1 LISKAE
7 PAEYLRENVE
17 SKLKYLQNSMAIEPE
32 ELANSLVEFIKVYV
46 KKLEREGV
54 IIGLS
59 GGIDSAVIAVL
70 CKRAVGAENTLA
82 LILPEKDSR
91 KEHQVDAQI
100 FANELGIATKLIDL
114 SPYLEMLEVYK
125 LSPVNKPFLPEK
137 IKGTLIGKAYDYY
150 QRKTGETPFSASLTG
165 LRDKEFD
172 SYLKKGNAYYRV
184 KHRLRMLLLYLYAEL
199 ENRLVVGSTNKSE
212 YQTGFFVKYGC
223 DVANDILPLLNLYK
237 TQVRELARYLNIP
250 AKIREKAPSPDI
262 LPGLTDEKALS
273 ISYEK
278 LDLILIA
285 FAKSWEVTEIAGAL
299 EISEKQV
306 IEIERLIQKSEHM
319 RKIYAPSI

>member
-1 LISKAE
+1 
-7 PAEYLRENVE
+7 VE

-32 ELANSLVEFIKVYV
+32 KLASSLAEFIQVYV

-59 GGIDSAVIAVL
+59 GGIDSAVIAAL

-114 SPYLEMLEVYK
+114 TPYLEMLEVYK
-125 LSPVNKPFLPEK
+125 LSPVNRPFLPEK

-150 QRKTGETPFSASLTG
+150 RRKTGETPFSASLTG

-212 YQTGFFVKYGC
+212 YEIGFFVKYGC
-223 DVANDILPLLNLYK
+223 D
-237 TQVRELARYLNIP
+237 
-250 AKIREKAPSPDI
+250 
-262 LPGLTDEKALS
+262 
-273 ISYEK
+273 
-278 LDLILIA
+278 
-285 FAKSWEVTEIAGAL
+285 
-299 EISEKQV
+299 
-306 IEIERLIQKSEHM
+306 
-319 RKIYAPSI
+319 

>member
-1 LISKAE
+1 MISKAE
-7 PAEYLRENVE
+7 PAEYSRENVE

-32 ELANSLVEFIKVYV
+32 ELASSLVEFIKVYV

-212 YQTGFFVKYGC
+212 YEIGFFVKYGC

-278 LDLILIA
+278 LDLILMAIE
-285 FAKSWEVTEIAGAL
+285 KGWEVTEIAGAL

-319 RKIYAPSI
+319 RKIYAP

>member
-1 LISKAE
+1 M
-7 PAEYLRENVE
+7 E

-32 ELANSLVEFIKVYV
+32 ELASSLAEFIKVYV

-59 GGIDSAVIAVL
+59 GGIDSAVIAAL
-70 CKRAVGAENTLA
+70 CKRGVGAENTLA

-91 KEHQVDAQI
+91 REHQVDAQN
-100 FANELGIATKLIDL
+100 FADELGIATKLIDL
-114 SPYLEMLEVYK
+114 TPYLEMLEVYK
-125 LSPVNKPFLPEK
+125 LSPVNRPFLPEK
-137 IKGTLIGKAYDYY
+137 IKGTLIGEAYDYY
-150 QRKTGETPFSASLTG
+150 QRKTGETPFSASLSG

-212 YQTGFFVKYGC
+212 YEIGFFVKYGC
-223 DVANDILPLLNLYK
+223 DSANDILPLLNLYK

-250 AKIREKAPSPDI
+250 AKIMEKPPSPDI

-278 LDLILIA
+278 LDLILMAIE
-285 FAKSWEVTEIAGAL
+285 KGWEVGEIAGAL

>member
-32 ELANSLVEFIKVYV
+32 ELASSLVEFIKVYV

-165 LRDKEFD
+165 LRDKEFN

-223 DVANDILPLLNLYK
+223 DSANDILPLLNLYK

-319 RKIYAPSI
+319 RKIYAP